1 MKKKNYSIILCG
13 GLFLASCMSNND
25 KCLQKLFDEVGVEK
39 SQIHN
44 ATHLVT
50 ILGNGCKGCIHK
62 ALSEIHNST
71 DTIYI
76 IACKS
81 KKTFNVSAIVAASL
95 KNGTVLRYVAE
106 LPEEKRKILYV
117 DTEQSH
123 YHCLKVMKRILR
135 LAGLP
140 DDRDNEH
147 LEFLALRKYT
157 PEQRIRIVEQ
167 AIYNTPDIG
176 LVIIDGIRDMVYD
189 INSPGESTRIISKL
203 MQWTD
208 DRQIHIHTILHQNK
222 GDENARGHIGTELNN
237 KAETVLLVEKDKS
250 NGDISNVSAMHIR
263 AMDFE
268 PFAFR
273 INDNAL
279 PELIEGY
286 RPEAKKPGRPEEEK
300 FDPYRHITEQQH
312 RIALE
317 AAFGLKEEYGYKD
330 LETAL
335 IKSYM
340 SVGVKLNHQKAVSL
354 ITMLRN
360 KRMIVQENGRKY
372 TFKPDFHY

>member
-1 MKKKNYSIILCG
+1 M
-13 GLFLASCMSNND
+13 
-25 KCLQKLFDEVGVEK
+25 
-39 SQIHN
+39 
-44 ATHLVT
+44 
-50 ILGNGCKGCIHK
+50 
-62 ALSEIHNST
+62 
-71 DTIYI
+71 
-76 IACKS
+76 
-81 KKTFNVSAIVAASL
+81 
-95 KNGTVLRYVAE
+95 
-106 LPEEKRKILYV
+106 
-117 DTEQSH
+117 
-123 YHCLKVMKRILR
+123 
-135 LAGLP
+135 AGLP
-140 DDRDNEH
+140 DDRDSEN

-250 NGDISNVSAMHIR
+250 NGDISSVSAMHIR

-286 RPEAKKPGRPEEEK
+286 KTESKKPGRPEEESSTLTGIS
-300 FDPYRHITEQQH
+300 PNSS
-312 RIALE
+312 
-317 AAFGLKEEYGYKD
+317 
-330 LETAL
+330 TA
-335 IKSYM
+335 S
-340 SVGVKLNHQKAVSL
+340 HW
-354 ITMLRN
+354 
-360 KRMIVQENGRKY
+360 
-372 TFKPDFHY
+372 KPFSG